1 MNKLEKLKELLNNVE
16 ANNFNIYLYVP
27 SIPENVYSMAVEE
40 IYNICFLLRK
50 NNYNAFLITGEDEK
64 EPEYKIPAY
73 LKEELRALPHLSPR
87 KDNISVAPSDV
98 MIVPEFFVNVMHQ
111 ISETKIQCEKIV
123 LCQSQTYMLDSLPP
137 NHSWAAWGFNTV
149 LTTSQQLKEFIQRNS
164 RVNYNVESYEIG
176 IPDYFK
182 PKKIKKPIIMY
193 FSREDNNIKRLSK
206 IFFMKYP
213 ELSWVLFERVQ
224 GSEPFI
230 SREQLAEKM
239 GEIPVL
245 LWLDKDAGFGT
256 LPLEAMKSGAIVVGL
271 VPELEKDYTKVDD
284 TSVWSNSLEILA
296 EQLGVIVK
304 EWMVD
309 NIPAN
314 VYENMK
320 SVSEKYSLENNEKTL
335 ISAFSNI
342 MENRKTLI
350 KNAIQNTNEN
360 EQ

>member
-1 MNKLEKLKELLNNVE
+1 
-16 ANNFNIYLYVP
+16 
-27 SIPENVYSMAVEE
+27 
-40 IYNICFLLRK
+40 
-50 NNYNAFLITGEDEK
+50 
-64 EPEYKIPAY
+64 
-73 LKEELRALPHLSPR
+73 
-87 KDNISVAPSDV
+87 
-98 MIVPEFFVNVMHQ
+98 
-111 ISETKIQCEKIV
+111 
-123 LCQSQTYMLDSLPP
+123 
-137 NHSWAAWGFNTV
+137 
-149 LTTSQQLKEFIQRNS
+149 
-164 RVNYNVESYEIG
+164 VESYEIG

>member
-1 MNKLEKLKELLNNVE
+1 MNRLEKLNELLTNVSSNNY
-16 ANNFNIYLYVP
+16 NIYLYVP
-27 SIPENVYSMAVEE
+27 SIPDTVYAMAVEE
-40 IYNICFLLRK
+40 IYNICLFLRK

-64 EPEYKIPAY
+64 DPEFKIPAF
-73 LKEELRALPHLSPR
+73 LNEELRALPHLSPK
-87 KDNISVAPSDV
+87 KDNISVSASDI

-111 ISETKIQCEKIV
+111 ISEAKIQCEKIV

-137 NHSWAAWGFNTV
+137 NHTWAAWGFNTI
-149 LTTSQQLKEFIQRNS
+149 LTTSDQLKEFIQRNS
-164 RVNYNVESYEIG
+164 RVNYNIETYTIG

-193 FSREDNNIKRLSK
+193 FSREDANIKRLSK

-224 GSEPFI
+224 GAENFLT
-230 SREQLAEKM
+230 REQLAEKM

-256 LPLEAMKSGAIVVGL
+256 LPLEAMKSGAVVVGMI
-271 VPELEKDYTKVDD
+271 PEIEKNYTKTDD
-284 TSVWSNSLEILA
+284 TAIWSNSLEILA
-296 EQLGVIVK
+296 EQLGVVIK

-309 NIPAN
+309 NIPSA
-314 VYENMK
+314 VYENM
-320 SVSEKYSLENNEKTL
+320 EKITTDYTVENHEKTL

-342 MENRKTLI
+342 IEKRRTLI
-350 KNAIQNTNEN
+350 EQTIENIQNEK
-360 EQ
+360 